1 MENIN
6 SILYNAAIYLR
17 LSREDGDV
25 AEGSKL
31 VSNSITNQKA
41 LIMDFL
47 KSHPE
52 IKIHSVYADDGY
64 SGVNFDRPEFMR
76 MIADMRAGEIDC
88 IVVKDLSRLG
98 RNYLETGDYIEKIFP
113 FFGIR
118 FIAVTD
124 CYDSINPNVTED
136 GLIVPLKN
144 LINEAYAKDMS
155 KKISSAID
163 IKQKQGKFIGAR
175 AAYGYLKSPE
185 DKNLLL
191 VDREVS
197 PVVKRIFECKA
208 EGMGNARI
216 AKMLNEEGI
225 PSPMRYKYEKGITK
239 NKRYEDSLWN
249 DGTIAAMIVN
259 PVYLGDMEQ
268 GIQKEAMYLGIKKH
282 IIQKPERVYVSG
294 THEPIISRELFDKVQ
309 KLIED
314 RKKKCLASRDKYS
327 NLEKK
332 ENKFER
338 ILFCGDCGG
347 MLKFYRRVDDR
358 NRKVKVYHDYIC
370 PNSEAYGEQFCKK
383 KKIKMQDLE
392 EAVEAA
398 LRMHIKLFLDT
409 REVLNYLNHTVQAKA
424 VRQDYKKQISDT
436 RGRLERAQSMNSN
449 LYNDYADGLL
459 SERDYLF
466 AKQKYVKEAENLT
479 QKLSELA
486 ALQNTY
492 EEEYVGSQDMAQIME
507 QYSDFKE
514 LSSDMVH
521 ALIRKITFYGG
532 GRIEIQYAFED

>member
-1 MENIN
+1 MIIVQKIEFFAIKNGRVITAFPIICKPQN
-6 SILYNAAIYLR
+6 LHCKRAIAFLCSCNLY
-17 LSREDGDV
+17 LSF
-25 AEGSKL
+25 
-31 VSNSITNQKA
+31 QKA
-41 LIMDFL
+41 PVLC
-47 KSHPE
+47 
-52 IKIHSVYADDGY
+52 
-64 SGVNFDRPEFMR
+64 
-76 MIADMRAGEIDC
+76 RA
-88 IVVKDLSRLG
+88 
-98 RNYLETGDYIEKIFP
+98 
-113 FFGIR
+113 
-118 FIAVTD
+118 
-124 CYDSINPNVTED
+124 
-136 GLIVPLKN
+136 
-144 LINEAYAKDMS
+144 
-155 KKISSAID
+155 
-163 IKQKQGKFIGAR
+163 
-175 AAYGYLKSPE
+175 
-185 DKNLLL
+185 
-191 VDREVS
+191 
-197 PVVKRIFECKA
+197 
-208 EGMGNARI
+208 
-216 AKMLNEEGI
+216 
-225 PSPMRYKYEKGITK
+225 
-239 NKRYEDSLWN
+239 
-249 DGTIAAMIVN
+249 
-259 PVYLGDMEQ
+259 
-268 GIQKEAMYLGIKKH
+268 
-282 IIQKPERVYVSG
+282 
-294 THEPIISRELFDKVQ
+294 
-309 KLIED
+309 
-314 RKKKCLASRDKYS
+314 CLASRDKYS
-327 NLEKK
+327 NSEKK

-347 MLKFYRRVDDR
+347 RLKFYRRVDDW

-370 PNSEAYGEQFCKK
+370 PNSEAYGEQFCKR

-532 GRIEIQYAFED
+532 GRIEIQYAFEDELKAFMELTEQRKGEVACIKRAM

>member
-1 MENIN
+1 
-6 SILYNAAIYLR
+6 
-17 LSREDGDV
+17 
-25 AEGSKL
+25 
-31 VSNSITNQKA
+31 
-41 LIMDFL
+41 
-47 KSHPE
+47 
-52 IKIHSVYADDGY
+52 
-64 SGVNFDRPEFMR
+64 